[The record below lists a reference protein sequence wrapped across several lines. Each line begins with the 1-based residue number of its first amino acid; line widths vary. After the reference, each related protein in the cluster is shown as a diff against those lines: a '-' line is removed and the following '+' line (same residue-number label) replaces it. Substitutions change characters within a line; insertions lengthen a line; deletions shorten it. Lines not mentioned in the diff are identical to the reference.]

1 MLLGV
6 LKVVNK
12 KGKKYKYK
20 REVGLLQVNTD
31 GRQVSGLNQNTVT
44 RYSITT
50 SFELFSHLVIIMH
63 LL

>member
-1 MLLGV
+1 MSLGV

-50 SFELFSHLVIIMH
+50 SFELFSHLVIISH

>member
-31 GRQVSGLNQNTVT
+31 GRQVSGLNQNMVT
-44 RYSITT
+44 HCSITK
-50 SFELFSHLVIIMH
+50 SFQLFSHLVIIMH

>member
-12 KGKKYKYK
+12 KGKYKYK
-20 REVGLLQVNTD
+20 REVGLLQVITD
-31 GRQVSGLNQNTVT
+31 DRQVSGLNQNMVT

-50 SFELFSHLVIIMH
+50 SFELFSHLVIISH